1 MLGRHPQLYGV
12 PELHLLRYETVGEFL
27 HGCSRAMFPMT
38 DGLLRTI
45 AQIVFE
51 EQSTLAVERARS
63 WLRRRSDWTTGFL
76 IEEIADFVS
85 PARLVEKS
93 PSTVFE
99 MEYMLR
105 SLEMFPDARFLHLT
119 RHPMGFG
126 KSIMK
131 LLQLPRAQPGWLLDA
146 AADPAMLWYSR
157 NRTICE
163 FLEVVPQHLQM
174 RVRGEDLLSEP
185 DLWVREIARWLEIDT
200 DDDAVSATKHP
211 ERSPYACFG
220 PPNALY
226 GLDFFFLQDPVLRPA
241 RAEVQTLIG
250 PLPWNTDKAGFMPEL
265 VDLARTL
272 GYE

>member
-1 MLGRHPQLYGV
+1 M
-12 PELHLLRYETVGEFL
+12 
-27 HGCSRAMFPMT
+27 S

-45 AQIVFE
+45 AQIVFG

-63 WLRRRSDWTTGFL
+63 WVIRRSDWTTGFL

-99 MEYMLR
+99 MKYMLR
-105 SLEMFPDARFLHLT
+105 CREMFPDARFLHLI
-119 RHPMGFG
+119 RHPMGYG

-131 LLQLPRAQPGWLLDA
+131 LLQLPRAPPSWLLDA
-146 AADPAMLWYSR
+146 ARDPATFWYSR

-163 FLEVVPQHLQM
+163 FLRVVPQHLQM

-185 DLWVREIARWLEIDT
+185 DFWVREIASWLEIDT
-200 DDDAVSATKHP
+200 SDDAVSATKHP
-211 ERSPYACFG
+211 ERSPYASLG
-220 PPNALY
+220 PPNARY
-226 GLDFFFLQDPVLRPA
+226 GLDVFFLRDPVLRPA
-241 RAEVQTLIG
+241 RAEAQTLIG
-250 PLPWNTDKAGFMPEL
+250 PLPWNTDKTGFIPEV